1 MARALLTVAPFDRP
15 QEVTPGEVLDQT
27 TTRTTITLP
36 AGAATLRIGY
46 TNLTSRDGKLL
57 YVVLNA
63 TSNTDAN
70 TKLGLAGQRF
80 VIPIGE
86 SREFT
91 FGPNALLTRID
102 LASDAAS
109 ETGDTIVTYETGVV
123 S

>member
-1 MARALLTVAPFDRP
+1 MAKALLTVAPFDRP
-15 QEVTPGEVLDQT
+15 QEVTPGEVADQT

-36 AGAATLRIGY
+36 VGAATLRIGY
-46 TNLTSRDGKLL
+46 TNLTSGAGKRL

>member
-15 QEVTPGEVLDQT
+15 QEVTPGEVADQT
-27 TTRTTITLP
+27 STRTTVTL
-36 AGAATLRIGY
+36 ASSAATLRIGY
-46 TNLTSRDGKLL
+46 SAIASAVGTLL
-57 YVVLNA
+57 YVVFNA

-102 LASDAAS
+102 IASNTAS

>member
-15 QEVTPGEVLDQT
+15 QEVTPGEVADQT
-27 TTRTTITLP
+27 TTRTTITL
-36 AGAATLRIGY
+36 ASGAATLRIGY
-46 TNLTSRDGKLL
+46 SNLTSGVGKRL